1 MREAPRGGRRP
12 GLDVTSELVKPV
24 SPRAPTRAGESTTG
38 PDALADDA
46 EPTDPLAV
54 GEEAAADDVDFCT
67 TFVIFS
73 LLLNKP

>member
-12 GLDVTSELVKPV
+12 ELDVTSELVKPV
-24 SPRAPTRAGESTTG
+24 SPRAPTRAKESATG
-38 PDALADDA
+38 PDALA

-54 GEEAAADDVDFCT
+54 GVEAAADDADDLDFCT
-67 TFVIFS
+67 TFVILS